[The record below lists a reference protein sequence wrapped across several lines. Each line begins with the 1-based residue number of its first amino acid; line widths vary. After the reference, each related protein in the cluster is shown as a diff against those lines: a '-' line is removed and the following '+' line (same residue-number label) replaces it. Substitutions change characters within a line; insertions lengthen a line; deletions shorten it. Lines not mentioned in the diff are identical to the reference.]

1 MSQVSNILQDVEI
14 PQFYHVAQKVRHD
27 HCGDAAEALLHAL
40 TRPGTLDHI
49 QPGMRVAITG
59 SSRELAN
66 IVVMMRTLAGAIR
79 ERGAQPFVVP
89 AMGSHGGATA
99 EGQRRLLAGYGVF
112 EENIGMPVL
121 SSMETRIVGHT
132 IDGLPVHVDA
142 NALDADCIIP
152 FGRIKAHTDFRGDY
166 ESGIMKMMVIGLG
179 KQHGAG
185 ICHSQ
190 GYGRFAHNIYE
201 IGRTVLEKCKIAF
214 GIGVIENPFHETF
227 AIHAIP
233 AEHILEEEPPLL
245 RQAKSIM
252 PKIPFEKVD
261 ILMVEES
268 GKDIS
273 GNGMDS
279 NVIGRSVY
287 LGQSEPFINRIG
299 VLRLSAKTGGSF
311 AGIGHAD
318 LITRKLFE
326 QGDMDETYPNCITC
340 HLPMMAALPPVMET
354 DRLCLQGCIYTCTD
368 RGPQG
373 QRIVWIHN
381 TLSLESFYINA
392 ALLEEAQAN
401 PALTV
406 DLTPYMPIFT
416 QEGDFNS
423 FQKIT
428 T

>member
-1 MSQVSNILQDVEI
+1 MGQVTDILKDVEI
-14 PQFYHVAQKVRHD
+14 PHFYRVTQKVRHD
-27 HCGDAAEALLHAL
+27 TCGDVAEALRRAL
-40 TRPGTLDHI
+40 ARPGTLDRI
-49 QPGMRVAITG
+49 KPGMRVAITG

-66 IVVMMRTLAGAIR
+66 IVTLMRTLAIAIR
-79 ERGAQPFVVP
+79 ERGAEPFVVP

-99 EGQRRLLAGYGVF
+99 EGQRKLLAGYGVY

-121 SSMETRIVGHT
+121 SSMETRVVGHT
-132 IDGLPVHVDA
+132 VDGLPVHVDA

-201 IGRTVLEKCKIAF
+201 IGRKVIETCKIGF
-214 GIGVIENPFHETF
+214 GLGVIENPFHETY

-233 AEHILEEEPPLL
+233 AERILEEEPPLL
-245 RQAKSIM
+245 VQAKAIM

-261 ILMVEES
+261 ILMVDES

-279 NVIGRSVY
+279 YVIGRSVH
-287 LGQSEPFINRIG
+287 LGQSAPYINRIG
-299 VLRLSAKTGGSF
+299 VLRLSEKTGGSF

-326 QGDMDETYPNCITC
+326 RGDMDETYPNCITC
-340 HLPMMAALPPVMET
+340 HLPMMAAIPPVMDT
-354 DRLCLQGCIYTCTD
+354 DRQCLQGCIYTCTE
-368 RGPQG
+368 RAPAG

-381 TLSLESFYINA
+381 TLSLETFYISA
-392 ALLEEAQAN
+392 GLLDEACAN

-406 DLTPYMPIFT
+406 SDGVYLPRFN
-416 QEGDFNS
+416 GDEDFCG
-423 FQKIT
+423 FDPAEA
-428 T
+428 

>member
-1 MSQVSNILQDVEI
+1 MGQVYDILKNVEI
-14 PQFYHVAQKVRHD
+14 PQFYRVTQKVRHD
-27 HCGDAAEALLHAL
+27 NCGDAADALRRAL
-40 TRPGTLDHI
+40 MRPGTLDQI
-49 QPGMRVAITG
+49 RPGMRVAITG

-66 IVVMMRTLAGAIR
+66 IVIMMRTLAAVIR

-99 EGQRRLLAGYGVF
+99 EGQRKLLAGYGVY

-132 IDGLPVHVDA
+132 VDGLPVHVDA

-152 FGRIKAHTDFRGDY
+152 FGRVKAHTDFRGDY

-201 IGRTVLEKCKIAF
+201 IGRTVIANCKIAF
-214 GIGVIENPFHETF
+214 GIGVIENAFHETY
-227 AIHAIP
+227 AVHAIP
-233 AEHILEEEPPLL
+233 AACILAEEPPLL
-245 RQAKSIM
+245 VQAKAIM

-261 ILMVEES
+261 ILMVDES

-279 NVIGRSVY
+279 CVIGRSVH
-287 LGQSEPFINRIG
+287 LGQSAPFINRIG
-299 VLRLSAKTGGSF
+299 VLRLSEKTGGSF

-326 QGDMDETYPNCITC
+326 RGDMDETYPNCITC
-340 HLPMMAALPPVMET
+340 HLPMMAALPPVMDT
-354 DRLCLQGCIYTCTD
+354 DKQCLQGCIYTCTEQ
-368 RGPQG
+368 GPTG

-381 TLSLESFYINA
+381 TLSLETFYINA
-392 ALLEEAQAN
+392 GLFREAQAN
-401 PALTV
+401 PDLTV
-406 DLTPYMPIFT
+406 EPEIYVPSFT
-416 QEGDFNS
+416 GKEDFAGFIKQN
-423 FQKIT
+423 
-428 T
+428 